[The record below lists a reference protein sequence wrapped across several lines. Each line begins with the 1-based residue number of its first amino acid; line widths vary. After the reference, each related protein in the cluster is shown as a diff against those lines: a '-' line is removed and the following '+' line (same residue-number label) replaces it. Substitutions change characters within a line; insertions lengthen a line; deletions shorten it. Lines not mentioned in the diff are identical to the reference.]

1 MVWVE
6 NLKRFLLSKIH
17 QEKVFG
23 HVLLR
28 KQVFSDD
35 RNMDLK
41 KRKIAIFAK
50 GIVHDFGQ
58 KVEVFHLLCLSTLIE
73 KKCFLTF

>member
-1 MVWVE
+1 MKTSLSKSTRICIFPKVHGLGRKFEIW
-6 NLKRFLLSKIH
+6 NLKFEIFLLSKIH

-41 KRKIAIFAK
+41 KRKIAIFAR
-50 GIVHDFGQ
+50 G
-58 KVEVFHLLCLSTLIE
+58 
-73 KKCFLTF
+73 

>member
-1 MVWVE
+1 
-6 NLKRFLLSKIH
+6 
-17 QEKVFG
+17 
-23 HVLLR
+23 
-28 KQVFSDD
+28 
-35 RNMDLK
+35 MDLK

-58 KVEVFHLLCLSTLIE
+58 KVEVFHLLCLLTLIE